1 VDGKQTLYSVDVPA
15 ETDIDAVLSIVEDG
29 QDNNVWI
36 FQIGDLAHKRGEDA
50 KLQ

>member
-29 QDNNVWI
+29 QDNKCG
-36 FQIGDLAHKRGEDA
+36 FFKLAI
-50 KLQ
+50 